1 MKKEDAIKIISKSV
15 KEYKNNLV
23 NNNLLFIA
31 GQPDKPIVLETVF
44 LPRHFLRL
52 TGVKLNGGN
61 QKKQNKFYN
70 KCLNGKLSPNDFYM
84 ASDGTTEMKLMVIL
98 PLMNIH
104 ITAKMMGDY
113 NGTKN
118 LLQTDKL
125 IGSVCGCMEFVNEN
139 NYFKPN
145 TLLNEDIRDVTY
157 KPQNRVLAIL
167 RKPIKQEKY
176 EELCYTA
183 KGVQL
188 DKIKLSS
195 DYTEKI
201 DILEFQKEK
210 IQQQNQ
216 QPATNK

>member
-44 LPRHFLRL
+44 LPRHFLHL

-61 QKKQNKFYN
+61 QKKQNQFYN

-113 NGTKN
+113 NETKN

-125 IGSVCGCMEFVNEN
+125 RGSICGCMEFVNEN

-157 KPQNRVLAIL
+157 KPQNRVLTIL

-195 DYTEKI
+195 EYTEKI
-201 DILEFQKEK
+201 DIPEFQKEK

-216 QPATNK
+216 QPTTNK